1 MNMNTFQV
9 STCWKLLQFDGSR
22 VDYVKPAGGLCTVP
36 GSWKS
41 SELNKEASLTSIGLK
56 SGP

>member
-1 MNMNTFQV
+1 M
-9 STCWKLLQFDGSR
+9 
-22 VDYVKPAGGLCTVP
+22 KPAGGLCTVP